1 MKYRMSKRAS
11 SKWLIVSFVG
21 MAVTVS
27 APNVS
32 AQTMYETLAKAYQSN
47 PTLQAQRAE
56 LRSIDEG
63 VPQAKSKWRPD
74 LQFTSKLNKLQRR
87 TNNIGGGLGAGND
100 TRTTYNGRFTLTQNV
115 YEGGRTV
122 AEISQAKHE
131 ISRERARLVVVEQ
144 QVLMDAVTAYMNVVR
159 DQAVLQLNI
168 GNEQVLVR
176 QLEATKDRFDVGEVT
191 RTDVAQ
197 AESRYARTTA
207 ERIQSEGDLEV
218 SRAFYEQI
226 VGENPVK
233 VSQPDY
239 PDNLPTSE
247 ADAVKLSS
255 EKNPSVIV
263 AIFNERASRD
273 SIEAAKSD
281 LLPNINLVADARRGR
296 DEGSSDR
303 TISDIT
309 LSAELTVPIY
319 QQGGVSSNIRE
330 AQQLAS
336 RNLIRVEEARRSAI
350 EAGSGGWEKLLTA
363 RASIKS
369 REAAVRAAR
378 IALEGVQQEAAVG
391 SRTVLDVLDAE
402 QELLDAQVS
411 LVRDQR
417 DATVASY
424 YLLSAAGRL
433 TARDL
438 ALPVKL
444 YNFET
449 NYKKVRDQMWGYEGQ
464 LFKW

>member
-1 MKYRMSKRAS
+1 
-11 SKWLIVSFVG
+11 
-21 MAVTVS
+21 
-27 APNVS
+27 
-32 AQTMYETLAKAYQSN
+32 
-47 PTLQAQRAE
+47 
-56 LRSIDEG
+56 
-63 VPQAKSKWRPD
+63 
-74 LQFTSKLNKLQRR
+74 
-87 TNNIGGGLGAGND
+87 
-100 TRTTYNGRFTLTQNV
+100 
-115 YEGGRTV
+115 
-122 AEISQAKHE
+122 
-131 ISRERARLVVVEQ
+131 
-144 QVLMDAVTAYMNVVR
+144 MNVVR

-168 GNEQVLVR
+168 GNEQVLAR
-176 QLEATKDRFDVGEVT
+176 QLEATKDRFEVGEVT

-197 AESRYARTTA
+197 AESRHARTTA

-226 VGENPVK
+226 IGENPVK

-247 ADAVKLSS
+247 ADAVKLAS

-273 SIEAAKSD
+273 FIEAAKSD
-281 LLPNINLVADARRGR
+281 LLPNIDLVADARRGR

-303 TISDIT
+303 TINDIT

-319 QQGGVSSNIRE
+319 QQGSVSSNIRE

-336 RNLIRVEEARRSAI
+336 RNLIRVEEARRAAI

-369 REAAVRAAR
+369 REAAERAAR

-424 YLLSAAGRL
+424 DLLSAAGRL

-444 YNFET
+444 YDFKA

>member
-1 MKYRMSKRAS
+1 MKHRMSKLAP
-11 SKWLIVSFVG
+11 SKWLLAAVVG
-21 MAVTVS
+21 LAGTTS

-32 AQTMYETLAKAYQSN
+32 AQTIYETLAKAYQNN

-56 LRSIDEG
+56 LRSVDEG
-63 VPQAKSKWRPD
+63 VPQAKAGWRPNVR
-74 LQFTSKLNKLQRR
+74 FTSGLKKLRRR

-100 TRTTYNGRFTLTQNV
+100 TRTTYNGRLTVSQNV
-115 YEGGRTV
+115 YEGGRTE
-122 AEISQAKHE
+122 AEISQAKNE

-144 QVLMDAVTAYMNVVR
+144 QILLDAVTAYMNVVR

-168 GNEQVLVR
+168 GNEQVLAR

-197 AESRYARTTA
+197 AESRYARATA

-226 VGENPVK
+226 VGGNPEK

-239 PDNLPTSE
+239 PNNLPVSE
-247 ADAVKLSS
+247 AEAVKLSS
-255 EKNPSVIV
+255 EKNPSVVV
-263 AIFNERASRD
+263 AIFNERASRN
-273 SIEAAKSD
+273 SVEAAKSD
-281 LLPNINLVADARRGR
+281 MLPNIDLVADARRGR
-296 DEGSSDR
+296 DEGSADR

-319 QQGGVSSNIRE
+319 QQGSVSSNIRE

-336 RNLIRVEEARRSAI
+336 RNLIRVEEARRAAV
-350 EAGSGGWEKLLTA
+350 EAASGGWEKLLTA

-369 REAAVRAAR
+369 REAAERAAR

-424 YLLSAAGRL
+424 DLLSAIGRL

-444 YNFET
+444 YDFQG
-449 NYKKVRDQMWGYEGQ
+449 NYKKVRDQLWGYEGQ